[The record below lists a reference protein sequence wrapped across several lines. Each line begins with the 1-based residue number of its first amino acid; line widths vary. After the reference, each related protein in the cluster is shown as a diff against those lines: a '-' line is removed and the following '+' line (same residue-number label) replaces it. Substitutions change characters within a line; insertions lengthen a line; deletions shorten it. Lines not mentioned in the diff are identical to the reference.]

1 MRKSIIYPRIRSFAI
16 SSLALCSLMLF
27 NSTANSEEF
36 IIYRAYFN
44 IGLAHIFPA
53 EARFI
58 DAKKA
63 GSGLPA
69 LYGNPNRF
77 SDGEF
82 TGAQLRVGVGYRF
95 SESLR
100 AQLEFATAGNLDFKG
115 NTNYTRCG
123 RSSTFDSET
132 GNAATLIIRILR
144 FPAEWKVIS
153 DLRIRSYLGAG
164 MGYNNY
170 RLKDFVQYFP
180 EPENRNGYL
189 RRGANGEIPFTRLP
203 EGSGQEFTYMLTTG
217 VVIPVTKRMKLDLS
231 YRYTDAG
238 EIRTDVGDITIVRY
252 GEDGSRRESPPV
264 KIDETVADFKTYALL
279 ATLRF
284 EF

>member
-63 GSGLPA
+63 GSGLRA
-69 LYGNPNRF
+69 LYGNDEF
-77 SDGEF
+77 TDGEF

-115 NTNYTRCG
+115 NTNYARSGDRQPSIAKLETRQLLLSG
-123 RSSTFDSET
+123 FYD
-132 GNAATLIIRILR
+132 
-144 FPAEWKVIS
+144 FPPWKVIS

-252 GEDGSRRESPPV
+252 GEDGSRRESPV

>member
-36 IIYRAYFN
+36 SIYRAYFN

-53 EARFI
+53 EARFV
-58 DAKKA
+58 DAKNA
-63 GSGLPA
+63 GSNLSP
-69 LYGNPNRF
+69 LYGNPDQF
-77 SDGEF
+77 TDGEF
-82 TGAQLRVGVGYRF
+82 TGTQFRVGVGYRF
-95 SESLR
+95 FSSLR
-100 AQLEFATAGNLDFKG
+100 GQVEFSTTGNLDFKG
-115 NTNYTRCG
+115 NANYA
-123 RSSTFDSET
+123 RSGDRQPSVAKINMRQLLLAGFYD
-132 GNAATLIIRILR
+132 
-144 FPAEWKVIS
+144 FPEWKVVRDIQ
-153 DLRIRSYLGAG
+153 LQPYLGAG
-164 MGYNNY
+164 MGYSNY
-170 RLKDFVQYFP
+170 RLKDFVQHFP
-180 EPENRNGYL
+180 EPDNRTGYL

-252 GEDGSRRESPPV
+252 REDGSRREFPV

-284 EF
+284 YF